1 MIELIITKK
10 DIQSYLDE
18 SHATPHERNVAQTY
32 IAAIEKNDVKILELF
47 NGFGPSVRHRIMN
60 MHSYICNLKFGFTY
74 TDLGEYNWLKRPEW
88 ETEIFDL
95 GTKHSRYA
103 DIKIGKSPNGKWTYG
118 WSFNYGF
125 AGSGSPLST
134 FSTPFD
140 SREKCIDAALN
151 YAKTEYSKGLS
162 KPSDDGNYNPDIIK
176 ATLKVI
182 DSLFVNTV
190 QLSMF

>member
-1 MIELIITKK
+1 MDNLIVTKESLL
-10 DIQSYLDE
+10 QYLDASRCTRDE
-18 SHATPHERNVAQTY
+18 INITNQY
-32 IAAIEKNDVKILELF
+32 IEAIANNDVKLLDLF
-47 NGFGPSVRHRIMN
+47 NGFGPSIRHRIMN
-60 MHSYICNLKFGFTY
+60 MNSYINNLKYGFTY

-103 DIKIGKSPNGKWTYG
+103 DIKIGKSPNGKWTYS

-125 AGSGSPLST
+125 AGSSSPLST

-140 SREKCIDAALN
+140 SREQVVDSALN
-151 YAKTEYSKGLS
+151 FAKKKYTKGLS
-162 KPSDDGNYNPDIIK
+162 QKTDDGNYNDDLIK

-190 QLSMF
+190 QLAMF